1 MIKHPSEATL
11 ALFTGGE
18 LGRFARWRVGHHVEE
33 CDDCRRQVAGFAK
46 LREEVRDAGE
56 VPELD
61 WNRLAVE
68 MKANIR
74 LGLEAGECVSRRSLP
89 RAVFSLRALA
99 ACTSLAALLVV
110 SLLLE
115 QPTPRVEKVKAPDAT
130 VIEAASDGIQLKQGE
145 QTLILKNGSAR
156 DVNYLATGDTMRA
169 RYVDADTGQV
179 TINNVYVP

>member
-1 MIKHPSEATL
+1 
-11 ALFTGGE
+11 
-18 LGRFARWRVGHHVEE
+18 
-33 CDDCRRQVAGFAK
+33 
-46 LREEVRDAGE
+46 
-56 VPELD
+56 
-61 WNRLAVE
+61 
-68 MKANIR
+68 
-74 LGLEAGECVSRRSLP
+74 
-89 RAVFSLRALA
+89 
-99 ACTSLAALLVV
+99 LAALLVV

-115 QPTPRVEKVKAPDAT
+115 QPTPRVEKVNAPDAT

>member
-1 MIKHPSEATL
+1 MSKHPSEATL

-18 LGRFARWRVGHHVEE
+18 LGLFARWRVGHHVEE
-33 CDDCRRQVAGFAK
+33 CDDCRRQVAGFSE
-46 LREEVRDAGE
+46 LREEVRGAGE

-61 WNRLAVE
+61 WNGLAAE
-68 MKANIR
+68 MKAIIR
-74 LGLEAGECVSRRSLP
+74 LGLEAGECVSGRSLP
-89 RAVFSLRALA
+89 RAIFSLRALA

-115 QPTPRVEKVKAPDAT
+115 QPTPRVEKVKATDAT

-145 QTLILKNGSAR
+145 QGLILKNGGAR
-156 DVNYLATGDTMRA
+156 DVNYLATGATMRA

>member
-1 MIKHPSEATL
+1 MSKHPSEATL

-18 LGRFARWRVGHHVEE
+18 LGRFAHWRVGHHLEE
-33 CDDCRRQVAGFAK
+33 CNDCRRQVAGFSE
-46 LREEVRDAGE
+46 LREEVAGVGE

-61 WNRLAVE
+61 WNRLAAE

-169 RYVDADTGQV
+169 RYVDSDTGQV